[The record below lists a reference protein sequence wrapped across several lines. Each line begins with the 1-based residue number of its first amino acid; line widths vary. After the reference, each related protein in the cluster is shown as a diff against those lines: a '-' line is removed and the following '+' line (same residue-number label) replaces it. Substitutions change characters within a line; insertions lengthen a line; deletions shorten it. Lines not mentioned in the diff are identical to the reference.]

1 MFSKTVICGNMGRKP
16 QVNAAGTVARF
27 SVAVSGR
34 KKIDG
39 AWADT
44 TTWFD
49 CAAFGKSVQALERFG
64 DKGRTVICDGR
75 IELVEFEKRDG
86 TRGAKIEMA
95 CDSVRFVGRAPES
108 SDSSDSAPAAAA
120 YDDGSGIPF

>member
-16 QVNAAGTVARF
+16 QINQAGTVARF

-34 KKIDG
+34 KKIEGVWTDS
-39 AWADT
+39 
-44 TTWFD
+44 TTWYD
-49 CAAFGKSVQALERFG
+49 CAAFGKAVQTLERFG

-75 IELVEFEKRDG
+75 IELVEFDKRDG
-86 TRGAKIEMA
+86 TRGAKIEMN

-108 SDSSDSAPAAAA
+108 SESAETSPAVATF
-120 YDDGSGIPF
+120 DDGSGIPF